1 MSARPEP
8 GEPIAADLR
17 DYVDFATQGASSRRV
32 FSTDLLAVD
41 VVCLDPGQ
49 HVGAR
54 ELAEADVVYTVLGGR
69 AWIVTPDA
77 EAVLEPLQALLV
89 PAGVTH
95 GLRNDG
101 ADPLIL
107 QASASPSAE
116 LPALHEGPARRP
128 VHRGQSRGG
137 AGRRSAL
144 DRLRGVFGTTE

>member
-1 MSARPEP
+1 MSATPEP

-17 DYVDFATQGASSRRV
+17 DYVDFTSGGASSRRV
-32 FSTDLLAVD
+32 FATDLLAVD
-41 VVCLDPGQ
+41 VVCLEPGQ
-49 HVGAR
+49 HIGAR

-69 AWIVTPDA
+69 AWIVTPEA

-107 QASASPSAE
+107 QASASPTAE
-116 LPALHEGPARRP
+116 VPALHEGPARRP
-128 VHRGQSRGG
+128 VHRGEARRG
-137 AGRRSAL
+137 AL
-144 DRLRGVFGTTE
+144 DRLRGVFGTTD